1 MKETVLL
8 LTFVFIVNLGF
19 SQKKAM
25 NFLPIL
31 FDTAK
36 VDIKDKRKRLEI
48 KDTLFSDTVRISF
61 KVTLEF
67 KYPLSD
73 STKVINVKSVKLVS
87 LDVKSLTT
95 EKQCRIDLLG
105 KNKWSICQ
113 REIWNRYSEIFNY
126 WYWNQPYEK
135 MIYRQAYGNKA
146 YFVGVL
152 YAIP

>member
-1 MKETVLL
+1 MKGTDLL
-8 LTFVFIVNLGF
+8 LILVFVTNWGF

-25 NFLPIL
+25 TFLPIL
-31 FDTAK
+31 FDTVK

-48 KDTLFSDTVRISF
+48 KDTLFSDTVRIGF

-67 KYPLSD
+67 KYPLND
-73 STKVINVKSVKLVS
+73 TTKAINIKSLKLIS

-95 EKQCRIDLLG
+95 EKQYRIDLLR
-105 KNKWSICQ
+105 KNKWFKCK
-113 REIWNRYSEIFNY
+113 RDIWNRYSEIFNY

-135 MIYRQAYGNKA
+135 MIDRQAYGNKV
-146 YFVGVL
+146 YLGGVL

>member
-8 LTFVFIVNLGF
+8 LMLVFATNLGF

-31 FDTAK
+31 FDTVK

-48 KDTLFSDTVRISF
+48 KDTLFSDTIRIGF
-61 KVTLEF
+61 KVSLEF

-73 STKVINVKSVKLVS
+73 TTKAINIKSVKLIS

-95 EKQCRIDLLG
+95 EKQYRIDLLG
-105 KNKWSICQ
+105 KNKLSSCK

-135 MIYRQAYGNKA
+135 MIDREAYGNKA
-146 YFVGVL
+146 YLGGVL